1 MGENTTR
8 IFLVRYKGTEKLG
21 LKSTEKDWSL
31 YVGRNMH
38 LSTGKS
44 FFKVIQDVT
53 DDFYSVHNE
62 ILDKVHSHG

>member
-1 MGENTTR
+1 MEKNTTR
-8 IFLVRYKGTEKLG
+8 IFLVKYKDTDKLCLKATEKN
-21 LKSTEKDWSL
+21 WSL